1 MIFTILFILPLNTLF
16 LNILYLFG
24 PGESILNMSYR
35 KLRKQLPI
43 KGAFMRRIMITGF
56 AERFL

>member
-1 MIFTILFILPLNTLF
+1 
-16 LNILYLFG
+16 
-24 PGESILNMSYR
+24 MSYR

-56 AERFL
+56 KLHKQLPIKGAFMRRIMITGFAERFL

>member
-1 MIFTILFILPLNTLF
+1 
-16 LNILYLFG
+16 
-24 PGESILNMSYR
+24 MSYR
-35 KLRKQLPI
+35 KLHKQLPI

>member
-1 MIFTILFILPLNTLF
+1 MSYRKLRKQLPIKGAF
-16 LNILYLFG
+16 MH
-24 PGESILNMSYR
+24 MSYR